1 MSRVFK
7 IITLN
12 IFTTLVIFEAC
23 SATFLR
29 NRIQKIFSEYLQNT
43 NIHNGKIGRG
53 YPKGYF
59 SAHKERGFDIEKNSP
74 PRIKSLPKAAP
85 YLVYGNNIGCFDET
99 PISKKRYY
107 VYLAGDS
114 FTWGY
119 TRIEK
124 KFGTLL
130 ENKLQRPVAACGVTN
145 TGQMHQF
152 SKFKDISQQLGYF
165 PKYVIVNVYLND
177 IGNDFLYPMTT
188 VIDGFQVNYSI
199 TKWEGNL
206 PVRVEIPFEELQKT
220 YNKLLTRKRLN
231 RFGDLDPRKYLASA
245 ALFGEFLKL
254 FVFPVKVDESVSYPI
269 KTEFA
274 KKNRNTII
282 QWINDSK
289 KHNYNLIFADLQTQ
303 KLKHQLSIGSQEI
316 DQSFCEFIKKE
327 GANCYS
333 FMKFLSINKPET
345 SMKSIS
351 WKTNGHFNHKGNK
364 YYAEFLLQILKRYK

>member
-1 MSRVFK
+1 MSRIFK

-12 IFTTLVIFEAC
+12 IFITLVIFEAC
-23 SATFLR
+23 SAIFLR

-43 NIHNGKIGRG
+43 NINDFGRG
-53 YPKGYF
+53 HPKGYF
-59 SAHKERGFDIEKNSP
+59 SVHKERGFDIEKNSP
-74 PRIKSLPKAAP
+74 PRIKSVPKEAP

-99 PISKKRYY
+99 PTSQNRYY

-130 ENKLQRPVAACGVTN
+130 ENKLQKPVAACGVGH

-152 SKFKDISQQLGYF
+152 SKFKDITQQLGYF
-165 PKYVIVNVYLND
+165 PQYVIVNVYLND
-177 IGNDFLYPMTT
+177 IKNDFLYPQTT
-188 VIDGFQVNYSI
+188 VIDGFQVDYARTN
-199 TKWEGNL
+199 WEGNL

-220 YNKLLTRKRLN
+220 YNKLLKRKRLN

-245 ALFGEFLKL
+245 ALFGEFLKRSIN
-254 FVFPVKVDESVSYPI
+254 PVKVYESVSYPI
-269 KTEFA
+269 NTEFA

-303 KLKHQLSIGSQEI
+303 TIKQQLAIGSQEI

-333 FMKFLSINKPET
+333 FMKFLAINKPET
-345 SMKSIS
+345 SLKNIS
-351 WKTNGHFNHKGNK
+351 WETNGHFNHKGNK
-364 YYAEFLLQILKRYK
+364 YYAEFLFQILKRYK